1 MAGRSTP
8 QVPRRACPRA
18 AESGYPRPP
27 GARHKSH
34 EPGLGGPSIAR
45 PRTVRD
51 AAHDLLLLT
60 CLPTSLLT
68 DLREA
73 RWPTWRRASRT
84 FLRVRSTA
92 AGCLLFLKKLLPGW
106 VRGRWRGWVAGAGR
120 ACGVCDGCAGVASG
134 HRLSGRALLG
144 PRPSPQGRWRAVG
157 LVGRHRHGSS
167 HQRRVPISLGNS
179 GSTRSSERKT
189 SCLSRVRVGVGG
201 SPPPEDLPVSWCN
214 GSKRVCD

>member
-1 MAGRSTP
+1 MRGKRCGDRSRVSVVREDACVAPAVEVSRPPAQDSVILFSCGKEALGVTQSIHCCRLP
-8 QVPRRACPRA
+8 LVPRLATHAIDYSFSLVLAFSFVVLAVACACRDLFSQACVCVCVCVRAC
-18 AESGYPRPP
+18 
-27 GARHKSH
+27 AR
-34 EPGLGGPSIAR
+34 
-45 PRTVRD
+45 V
-51 AAHDLLLLT
+51 
-60 CLPTSLLT
+60 
-68 DLREA
+68 
-73 RWPTWRRASRT
+73 
-84 FLRVRSTA
+84 
-92 AGCLLFLKKLLPGW
+92 
-106 VRGRWRGWVAGAGR
+106 
-120 ACGVCDGCAGVASG
+120 CGGCAGVASG